1 MNEYIDPILKALQ
14 GLVLIAIGL
23 ASLWLKAWAEAQ
35 IKQML
40 ARKLVAAAEQT
51 MPNATGEQKKAA
63 VREAAPKLSEATI
76 EAAVYTVKGGE
87 FDEFD

>member
-14 GLVLIAIGL
+14 GLVLLAIGL
-23 ASLWLKAWAEAQ
+23 ASLYVKAWAEAQ

-51 MPNATGEQKKAA
+51 MPEATGEQKKAA
-63 VREAAPKLSEATI
+63 VQAMAPRLSDETI
-76 EAAVYTVKGGE
+76 EAAVYTVKGGGA
-87 FDEFD
+87 DGTA